1 MLQGQTGK
9 GSVCEMMNKILIEE
23 KFKVGKFISPQ
34 LIRFNETIQVNN
46 SEITDSEI
54 SKILEKLSIYID
66 EYNKKNEIKVK
77 WFEVITCIA
86 LIYFEMQRCD
96 FVILETGL
104 GGTLDCTNI
113 VNSIISIIVSVG
125 YDHMDIL
132 GSSIEEIAQN
142 KAGIIKKNSDVIY
155 LKQNNSDGDK
165 ILKIIEDKSIKE
177 TSVLHI
183 INESDCFD
191 YRHDSN
197 LQYYSYKDMKDIA
210 INLKGKKQIY
220 NSTICIKAVEILRE
234 KGYKIADKSIRNALK
249 NVIHKA
255 RFEKINNNPEI
266 IYDGAHNKPAIENL
280 VETINQYYLDNKK
293 VFIIS
298 ILDTKDY
305 KKILEILINNYS
317 DSIFYFTD
325 GIKEKSFVSKEDL
338 YLKSTQ
344 INNRGKYIKKSLS
357 ESINEV
363 KDKYKGRDNI
373 KVFII
378 GSFYIYKEVIKII
391 NDNK

>member
-1 MLQGQTGK
+1 MLRGQTGK

-86 LIYFEMQRCD
+86 LIYFEMQKCD

-177 TSVLHI
+177 NSVLHI

-191 YRHDSN
+191 YRYDSN
-197 LQYYSYKDMKDIA
+197 FQYYSYKGIKDIA

-220 NSTICIKAVEILRE
+220 NSTICIKAVEILRK

-255 RFEKINNNPEI
+255 RFEKINENPET

-338 YLKSTQ
+338 YIKATE
-344 INNRGKYIKKSLS
+344 INSSGKYIKKSLS

-363 KDKYKGRDNI
+363 KNKYKGKDDI

>member
-155 LKQNNSDGDK
+155 LKQNNSDGYK

-177 TSVLHI
+177 NSVLHI
-183 INESDCFD
+183 INESDCSD

-266 IYDGAHNKPAIENL
+266 IYDGAHNNPAIENL
-280 VETINQYYLDNKK
+280 METINQYYLDNKK

-305 KKILEILINNYS
+305 KKILEILINNYN

>member
-1 MLQGQTGK
+1 MLRGQTGK

-86 LIYFEMQRCD
+86 LIYFEMQKCD

-177 TSVLHI
+177 NSVLHI

-191 YRHDSN
+191 YRYDSN
-197 LQYYSYKDMKDIA
+197 FQYYSYKGIKDIV

-220 NSTICIKAVEILRE
+220 NSTICIKAVEILRK

-255 RFEKINNNPEI
+255 RFEKINENPET

-338 YLKSTQ
+338 YIKATE
-344 INNRGKYIKKSLS
+344 INSSGKYIKKSLS

-363 KDKYKGRDNI
+363 KNKYKGKDDI

>member
-177 TSVLHI
+177 NSVLHI

>member
-155 LKQNNSDGDK
+155 LKQNNSDGYK
-165 ILKIIEDKSIKE
+165 ILQCI
-177 TSVLHI
+177 T
-183 INESDCFD
+183 
-191 YRHDSN
+191 
-197 LQYYSYKDMKDIA
+197 YYKRK
-210 INLKGKKQIY
+210 
-220 NSTICIKAVEILRE
+220 
-234 KGYKIADKSIRNALK
+234 
-249 NVIHKA
+249 
-255 RFEKINNNPEI
+255 
-266 IYDGAHNKPAIENL
+266 
-280 VETINQYYLDNKK
+280 
-293 VFIIS
+293 
-298 ILDTKDY
+298 
-305 KKILEILINNYS
+305 
-317 DSIFYFTD
+317 
-325 GIKEKSFVSKEDL
+325 
-338 YLKSTQ
+338 
-344 INNRGKYIKKSLS
+344 
-357 ESINEV
+357 
-363 KDKYKGRDNI
+363 
-373 KVFII
+373 
-378 GSFYIYKEVIKII
+378 
-391 NDNK
+391 

>member
-66 EYNKKNEIKVK
+66 EYNKKKEIKVK

-177 TSVLHI
+177 NSVLHI

-280 VETINQYYLDNKK
+280 METINQYYLDNKK

-305 KKILEILINNYS
+305 KKILEILINNYN

>member
-1 MLQGQTGK
+1 MLQGQIGK

-86 LIYFEMQRCD
+86 LIYFEMQKCD

-177 TSVLHI
+177 NSVLHI

-191 YRHDSN
+191 YRYDSN
-197 LQYYSYKDMKDIA
+197 FQYYSYKGIKDIV

-220 NSTICIKAVEILRE
+220 NSTICIKAVEILRK

-255 RFEKINNNPEI
+255 RFEKINENPEI

-338 YLKSTQ
+338 YIKATE
-344 INNRGKYIKKSLS
+344 INSSGKYIKKSLS

-363 KDKYKGRDNI
+363 KNKYKGKDDI

>member
-1 MLQGQTGK
+1 
-9 GSVCEMMNKILIEE
+9 
-23 KFKVGKFISPQ
+23 
-34 LIRFNETIQVNN
+34 
-46 SEITDSEI
+46 
-54 SKILEKLSIYID
+54 
-66 EYNKKNEIKVK
+66 
-77 WFEVITCIA
+77 
-86 LIYFEMQRCD
+86 
-96 FVILETGL
+96 
-104 GGTLDCTNI
+104 
-113 VNSIISIIVSVG
+113 
-125 YDHMDIL
+125 MDIL

-155 LKQNNSDGDK
+155 LKQNNSDGYK

-177 TSVLHI
+177 NSVLHI
-183 INESDCFD
+183 INESDCSD

-266 IYDGAHNKPAIENL
+266 IYDGAHNNPAIENL
-280 VETINQYYLDNKK
+280 METINQYYLDNKK

-305 KKILEILINNYS
+305 KKILEILINNYN